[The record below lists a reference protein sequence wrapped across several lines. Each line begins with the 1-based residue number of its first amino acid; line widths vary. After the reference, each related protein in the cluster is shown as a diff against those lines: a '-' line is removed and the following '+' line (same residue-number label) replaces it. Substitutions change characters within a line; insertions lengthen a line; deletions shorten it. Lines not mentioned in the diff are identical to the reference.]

1 MRTRRALFGAFLRA
15 WAVVFLLLARHA
27 AAQEL
32 RLREPLG
39 EIAAGPHVAWWH
51 DPEGTRDLEAMR
63 ALEAW
68 HLASG
73 ETVNLGF
80 VKGSL
85 WGRLHLVDERGSGEG
100 VVVAVPYAPIDRVT
114 LYEVRGDRVVARTAG
129 DHVPRAAWPE
139 PTPYATFHV
148 EPFESVDLY
157 VRVDDASLQLPLVIR
172 SEGYESRARTVDVV
186 VRAGYVALTVGL
198 LLYNL
203 LLWLATR
210 LPIYGPYCGYAAGVL
225 FTTMDIDGTGYATLW
240 RDRSSLNDVLP
251 IVGIAVA
258 SASLLRFQSLL
269 LDLPHAA
276 PPLARVNRWAGLA
289 VLAALPVAV
298 MLPWPYPM
306 PYAVV
311 AVVAMAGLTLHAAFV
326 RAEQGSRS
334 AKLFLAAFSPFIAA
348 VVAAVLSI
356 AGVVD
361 VGPYWTAFIP
371 AGSCLELVLF
381 AYALADRIK
390 ELQREVVVQG
400 ERALA
405 SANEALAARELAMHE
420 LEERRRLQGELDV
433 ASQQLTQA
441 ENMAT
446 LGMLMAGI
454 AHDIR
459 NPLNY
464 VQNAVE
470 QLEEA
475 IPNLRSS
482 EPGAREAAVATVE
495 RVVPWVENGRAS
507 VDAISRAMRNQARMG
522 GDEREAVNFGEVVA
536 EALVLCRSRTTLCT
550 LHVEVASTTVLA
562 DPTGLGQLVMNLVSN
577 AADALKEHHARNPRA
592 ELVIRVRGV
601 VDAETFTV
609 EVHDNGPGIPESL
622 RAKIL
627 EPFFTTKPRGVGTG
641 LGLAI
646 VQRVVR
652 QHGGTLAVESSAEL
666 GGALFRAVFPNE
678 VDAES
683 IRGSLQKLG

>member
-1 MRTRRALFGAFLRA
+1 MIVRGAFVWFARLVA
-15 WAVVFLLLARHA
+15 LAVCLVAVPAR
-27 AAQEL
+27 AQEL
-32 RLREPLG
+32 RLREGLG
-39 EIAAGPHVAWWH
+39 ELAAGPHVLFWH
-51 DPEGTRDLEAMR
+51 DPTGTRDLASVREIS
-63 ALEAW
+63 AW
-68 HLASG
+68 NHANG
-73 ETVNLGF
+73 ENVNLGF

-85 WGRLHLVDERGSGEG
+85 WARLRLVDERARREG

-114 LYEVRGDRVVARTAG
+114 LYEVREGTVVERTAG

-139 PTPYATFHV
+139 PTPYATFRV
-148 EPFESVDLY
+148 APFETVDLY
-157 VRVDDASLQLPLVIR
+157 VRVDDASLQLPLVLR
-172 SEGYESRARTVDVV
+172 SEAYEQRARTVDLV
-186 VRAGYVALTVGL
+186 VRAAYVALTLGL

-203 LLWLATR
+203 LLWLGTR

-240 RDRSSLNDVLP
+240 RDRSSLNDILP
-251 IVGIAVA
+251 IVGVGLA

-269 LDLPHAA
+269 LALEEAA
-276 PPLARVNRWAGLA
+276 PALARINRFAQRA
-289 VLAALPVAV
+289 VLALLPVAV
-298 MLPWPYPM
+298 VLPWPYPM

-334 AKLFLAAFSPFIAA
+334 AKLFLVAFSPFIAA

-356 AGVVD
+356 AGLLD
-361 VGPYWTAFIP
+361 VGPYWSAFIP

-390 ELQREVVVQG
+390 ELQRAVVLEG

-475 IPNLRSS
+475 IPDLRSHDVA
-482 EPGAREAAVATVE
+482 ARERAVTTVE
-495 RVVPWVENGRAS
+495 QVVPWVETGRAS
-507 VDAISRAMRNQARMG
+507 VDAISRAMRNQARQG
-522 GDEREAVNFGEVVA
+522 GEEFEAINLREVVD
-536 EALVLCRSRTTLCT
+536 EALVLCRSRTTLCE
-550 LHVEVASTTVLA
+550 LAVDVPSVTVIA
-562 DPTGLGQLVMNLVSN
+562 DATGLGQLVMNLVSN
-577 AADALKEHHARNPRA
+577 AADALKEKHGDDPRA
-592 ELVIRVRGV
+592 ALRLRVCASVEEGK
-601 VDAETFTV
+601 FTL
-609 EVHDNGPGIPESL
+609 EVHDNGPGIPDGL

-652 QHGGTLAVESSAEL
+652 QHGGTLTIEHSRDL
-666 GGALFRAVFPNE
+666 GGALFRAVFPHRTE
-678 VDAES
+678 PEAVRES
-683 IRGSLQKLG
+683 LGRTR

>member
-1 MRTRRALFGAFLRA
+1 MSAARVRSVLAR
-15 WAVVFLLLARHA
+15 LLLILASVLA
-27 AAQEL
+27 TPAFAQEL
-32 RLREPLG
+32 RLREGLG

-51 DPEGTRDLEAMR
+51 DPAGTKDLAAVR
-63 ALEAW
+63 AVEAW

-85 WGRLHLVDERGSGEG
+85 WARLHLVDERAGGEG
-100 VVVAVPYAPIDRVT
+100 LVVAVPYAPIDRVT
-114 LYEVRGDRVVARTAG
+114 LYEVRNGEVSARTAG

-139 PTPYATFHV
+139 PTPYATFRLA
-148 EPFESVDLY
+148 PFESLDLY
-157 VRVDDASLQLPLVIR
+157 VRVDDASLQMPLVLR
-172 SEGYESRARTVDVV
+172 SESYEARARMVDLV
-186 VRAGYVALTVGL
+186 VRAAYVALTLGL
-198 LLYNL
+198 LLYNV
-203 LLWLATR
+203 LLWLGTR

-240 RDRSSLNDVLP
+240 RDRSSVNDMLP
-251 IVGIAVA
+251 IVGVAVA

-269 LDLPHAA
+269 LALEESA
-276 PPLARVNRWAGLA
+276 PTLARASRLAQRLVLGL
-289 VLAALPVAV
+289 LPVAV
-298 MLPWPYPM
+298 VLPWPYPM

-311 AVVAMAGLTLHAAFV
+311 AVVAMAALTLHAAIV

-334 AKLFLAAFSPFIAA
+334 AKLFLVAFSPFIAA

-356 AGVVD
+356 AGVID
-361 VGPYWTAFIP
+361 VGPYWSAFIP

-390 ELQREVVVQG
+390 ELQREVVFQG

-433 ASQQLTQA
+433 ASQQLSQA

-464 VQNAVE
+464 VQSASEQLREALPALRTEDGAARAKTVDGVE
-470 QLEEA
+470 Q
-475 IPNLRSS
+475 
-482 EPGAREAAVATVE
+482 
-495 RVVPWVENGRAS
+495 VVGWVEQGTAHM
-507 VDAISRAMRNQARMG
+507 DAISRAMRNQARSS
-522 GDEREAVNFGEVVA
+522 DELEAVDLREVVG
-536 EALVLCRSRTTLCT
+536 EALVLCRSRTTLCK
-550 LHVEVASTTVLA
+550 LEVDVDAATVLA

-577 AADALKEHHARNPRA
+577 AADALKDRHAENPHH
-592 ELVIRVRGV
+592 ELTIRVRGRV
-601 VDAETFTV
+601 GAGSFSL
-609 EVHDNGPGIPESL
+609 EVHDNGAGIPEPL

-652 QHGGTLAVESSAEL
+652 QHGGTLAIEQSPEL
-666 GGALFRAVFPNE
+666 GGALFRAVFPSE
-678 VDAES
+678 APAALRRASV
-683 IRGSLQKLG
+683 RRLR